1 MKGFMQFQR
10 GGCSPYVQLLKQKI
24 DTNTAASHLNW
35 IDSNFSY
42 DTNNNLSGNISG
54 VISERDYVA
63 KIALLGRVSK
73 ETTVKE
79 ISTKVSN
86 LITATPQD
94 SVDACMEKMLAKD
107 IRHLPLLDDSGKVW
121 HIYII
126 FLLMFNFCV
135 QLIFHILQFYQFLLI
150 WSSFLH

>member
-1 MKGFMQFQR
+1 M
-10 GGCSPYVQLLKQKI
+10 
-24 DTNTAASHLNW
+24 
-35 IDSNFSY
+35 
-42 DTNNNLSGNISG
+42 
-54 VISERDYVA
+54 ISERDYVA

-107 IRHLPLLDDSGKVW
+107 IRHLPLLDDSGKV
-121 HIYII
+121 
-126 FLLMFNFCV
+126 
-135 QLIFHILQFYQFLLI
+135 
-150 WSSFLH
+150 